1 MILLLLLSAIAL
13 ALIALVPGDPR
24 QVLRRRQARRDA
36 RLALP
41 GFVEALGAGLGAGL
55 SIELALAEVAS
66 TLPAPLDACAR
77 RASASLRLGRRL
89 EPALAEFDG
98 AVPAPDLAALRLVLG
113 SFHRAGGPVR
123 RRLDRVAAL
132 LRGRLALEDEQRAL
146 TAQGRVSA
154 IVLVGLVPLGAILF
168 ATLMP
173 TYAAVLLERGRALV
187 VIATG
192 LEAVAIV
199 WLARIVRTQPAA
211 ADLAALLDAV
221 VVGLDAGLS
230 FERSLRALIERKAEV
245 GRLRDAR
252 LLAADLA
259 LGVRRDR
266 ALGAFAARGAPEA
279 RVAAIVS
286 AATRLGAPL
295 AELLVLQADSL
306 RESERRRAEARARR
320 LPVLMMFPLTFCVL
334 PALLIVFLGPP
345 LLSMLN

>member
-1 MILLLLLSAIAL
+1 MTLLVILAAIAL
-13 ALIALVPGDPR
+13 GAVALLPGDPR
-24 QVLRRRQARRDA
+24 TLIRRGGQRRDA

-55 SIELALAEVAS
+55 SLELAIAEVAP

-77 RASASLRLGRRL
+77 RAAASLRLGRRL
-89 EPALAEFDG
+89 EPALAEFDRV
-98 AVPAPDLAALRLVLG
+98 VPAQDLAALRIVLG
-113 SFHRAGGPVR
+113 AFDRAGGPVR

-132 LRGRLALEDEQRAL
+132 LRGRLALEDEARAL
-146 TAQGRVSA
+146 TAQGRISA
-154 IVLVGLVPLGAILF
+154 IVLVGLVPLGALLF

-173 TYAAVLLERGRALV
+173 SYAAVLVDRGRGLLAIAL
-187 VIATG
+187 A

-199 WLARIVRTQPAA
+199 WLARIVRTRPAT
-211 ADLAALLDAV
+211 ADLATLLDAV
-221 VVGLDAGLS
+221 VVGLDAGLT
-230 FERSLRALIERKAEV
+230 FERALRSLIERRAGV
-245 GRLRDAR
+245 GRLPEAR

-259 LGVRRDR
+259 LGVRRER
-266 ALGAFAARGAPEA
+266 AFGAFAAHGGPEA

-306 RESERRRAEARARR
+306 REAERRHAEARARR

-345 LLSMLN
+345 LLSLVR

>member
-1 MILLLLLSAIAL
+1 MILILAAIAF
-13 ALIALVPGDPR
+13 AAFALVPGDPAE
-24 QVLRRRQARRDA
+24 LIRRRRGRRDA

-55 SIELALAEVAS
+55 SLELALAEVAP
-66 TLPAPLDACAR
+66 TLPPPLDGSAR
-77 RASASLRLGRRL
+77 RASASLRLGGRL
-89 EPALAEFDG
+89 DPALAEFDG
-98 AVPAPDLAALRLVLG
+98 AVPAQDLAALRLVLG
-113 SFHRAGGPVR
+113 AFHRAGGPVR

-154 IVLVGLVPLGAILF
+154 LVLVGLVPLGALLF
-168 ATLMP
+168 AALMP
-173 TYAAVLLERGRALV
+173 SYAALLLERGRGLL
-187 VIATG
+187 VIALL
-192 LEAVAIV
+192 LEAIAIV
-199 WLARIVRTQPAA
+199 WLARIVRTEPAA

-266 ALGAFAARGAPEA
+266 AFGAFAARGAPEA

-306 RESERRRAEARARR
+306 RESERRRAEGRARR

-345 LLSMLN
+345 LLSLMR

>member
-1 MILLLLLSAIAL
+1 MILIAAALVLAAIAVSPADL
-13 ALIALVPGDPR
+13 R
-24 QVLRRRQARRDA
+24 QWSRQAGQRRDA

-55 SIELALAEVAS
+55 SLELALAEVAS
-66 TLPAPLDACAR
+66 TLPPPLDACAR
-77 RASASLRLGRRL
+77 RAAASLRLGRRL

-98 AVPAPDLAALRLVLG
+98 AVPAQDLAGLRIVLG
-113 SFHRAGGPVR
+113 AFHRAGGPVR

-132 LRGRLALEDEQRAL
+132 LRGRIALEDEQRAL

-154 IVLVGLVPLGAILF
+154 AVLIGLVPLGAILF

-173 TYAAVLLERGRALV
+173 SYAAVLLERGRGLLLV
-187 VIATG
+187 AAV
-192 LEAVAIV
+192 LEVSAII
-199 WLARIVRTQPAA
+199 WLARIVRTTPAS

-230 FERSLRALIERKAEV
+230 FEQSLRALIERKADV

-252 LLAADLA
+252 ALAADLS

-266 ALGAFAARGAPEA
+266 AFAAFALRGGPEA
-279 RVAAIVS
+279 RVAAVVG

-295 AELLVLQADSL
+295 AELLVLQADAL
-306 RESERRRAEARARR
+306 REAERRRAEARARR

-345 LLSMLN
+345 LLSLIR

>member
-1 MILLLLLSAIAL
+1 MILILAAIAL
-13 ALIALVPGDPR
+13 AAVALAPGDPIEL
-24 QVLRRRQARRDA
+24 LRRRRGRRDA

-55 SIELALAEVAS
+55 SLELALAEVAP
-66 TLPAPLDACAR
+66 TLPAPLDASAR
-77 RASASLRLGRRL
+77 RAAARLRLGGRL
-89 EPALAEFDG
+89 EPALAEFDA
-98 AVPAPDLAALRLVLG
+98 AVPAQDLAALRIVLG
-113 SFHRAGGPVR
+113 AFHRAGGPVR

-154 IVLVGLVPLGAILF
+154 LVLVGLVPLGAILF
-168 ATLMP
+168 AALMP
-173 TYAAVLLERGRALV
+173 SYAALLLERGRGLLA
-187 VIATG
+187 IAVL
-192 LEAVAIV
+192 LEAIAIV

-245 GRLRDAR
+245 GRLLDAR
-252 LLAADLA
+252 ILAADLA

-266 ALGAFAARGAPEA
+266 AFGAFAARGGPEA

-345 LLSMLN
+345 LLSLLR

>member
-1 MILLLLLSAIAL
+1 MIALVLLAAIAL
-13 ALIALVPGDPR
+13 AFMAVVPGDPR
-24 QVLRRRQARRDA
+24 RLLRRRQARRDA

-55 SIELALAEVAS
+55 SIELALAEIAP

-77 RASASLRLGRRL
+77 RASASLRL
-89 EPALAEFDG
+89 
-98 AVPAPDLAALRLVLG
+98 VLG
-113 SFHRAGGPVR
+113 AFHRAGGPVR

-132 LRGRLALEDEQRAL
+132 QRGRLAMEDEQRAL

-154 IVLVGLVPLGAILF
+154 MVLIGLVPLGAVMF

-173 TYAAVLLERGRALV
+173 SYAAVLVERGRGLLL
-187 VIATG
+187 IAAG

-199 WLARIVRTQPAA
+199 WLARIVRIRPAA

-230 FERSLRALIERKAEV
+230 FERSLRALIERKADV

-259 LGVRRDR
+259 LGVHRDR
-266 ALGAFAARGAPEA
+266 AFGAFAGRGAPEA
-279 RVAAIVS
+279 RIAAIISV
-286 AATRLGAPL
+286 ATRLGAPL

-306 RESERRRAEARARR
+306 RESERRRAESRARR

-345 LLSMLN
+345 LLSVLD

>member
-1 MILLLLLSAIAL
+1 MILLLAAFCFAVIAIL
-13 ALIALVPGDPR
+13 PTDPR
-24 QVLRRRQARRDA
+24 VLIGRSRQRREA

-55 SIELALAEVAS
+55 SLELALSEVAP
-66 TLPAPLDACAR
+66 TLVPPLDACAR

-98 AVPAPDLAALRLVLG
+98 SVPARDLAALRVVLHA
-113 SFHRAGGPVR
+113 FHRAGGPVR

-132 LRGRLALEDEQRAL
+132 LRGRLALEDEQHAL

-154 IVLVGLVPLGAILF
+154 VVLILLVPLGTVLFAALMPSYAAIL
-168 ATLMP
+168 
-173 TYAAVLLERGRALV
+173 VERGGGLLLLATALEG
-187 VIATG
+187 IAT
-192 LEAVAIV
+192 V
-199 WLARIVRTQPAA
+199 WLLRLIRTSAGPV
-211 ADLAALLDAV
+211 DLAALLDAV

-230 FERSLRALIERKAEV
+230 FEQSLRALIERKADV
-245 GRLRDAR
+245 GRLREAR
-252 LLAADLA
+252 SLAADLA

-266 ALGAFAARGAPEA
+266 ALGAFAARGGPEA

-295 AELLVLQADSL
+295 AELLVLQADAL
-306 RESERRRAEARARR
+306 REAERRRAEARARR
-320 LPVLMMFPLTFCVL
+320 LPILMMFPLTFCVL

-345 LLSMLN
+345 LLSIAR